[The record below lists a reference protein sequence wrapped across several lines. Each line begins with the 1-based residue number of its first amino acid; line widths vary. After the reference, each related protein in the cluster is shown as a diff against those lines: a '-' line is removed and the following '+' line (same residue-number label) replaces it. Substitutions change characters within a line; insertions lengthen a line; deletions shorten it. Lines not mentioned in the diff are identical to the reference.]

1 MDKAQLD
8 EQDRL
13 ILREMLRTQSV
24 QDCETIEELET
35 LFDKFVTVTGSHK
48 EYSAEKLK
56 FKIAQLR
63 AMIKTT
69 PFDDVLWNV
78 ITRMH
83 GIRAKCMEL
92 FYYEK
97 HEI

>member
-1 MDKAQLD
+1 MDEKEKEQHRQILD
-8 EQDRL
+8 
-13 ILREMLRTQSV
+13 EMLRTQSV
-24 QDCETIEELET
+24 QDCQTIEELET
-35 LFDKFVTVTGSHK
+35 LFDKFGTIKGSHK
-48 EYSAEKLK
+48 EYSSEKLK
-56 FKIAQLR
+56 FKIGQLR
-63 AMIKTT
+63 AMLKST
-69 PFDDVLWNV
+69 PFDDVLRSV